1 MLNFMQNLLTQD
13 SIKTKQLLPDRFW
26 IIEQNGL
33 RIGTIQRHDENN
45 FIVTGTDSSIAHLTK
60 EQIDEQF
67 ALFDFNAPIEIKDKD
82 DTVKKQIYGYPTKH
96 APHNAVLDVKHKIP
110 LYTKSVNSNNMYA
123 AGYYIVHFPK
133 GWVKG
138 FCPKLSTITQNEFQG
153 PFKTVMEQ
161 RQAFSNVNKN
171 R

>member
-1 MLNFMQNLLTQD
+1 MQNLSMPD

-26 IIEQNGL
+26 IIEHNGS
-33 RIGTIQRHDENN
+33 RIGTIQRHDVNQ
-45 FIVTGTDSSIAHLTK
+45 FIVTGSDSSVSTLTL
-60 EQIDEQF
+60 EEIEEHF
-67 ALFDFNAPIEIKDKD
+67 GLFTQTNLSDVQE
-82 DTVKKQIYGYPTKH
+82 DTVADKECYGYPTKH
-96 APHNAVLDVKHKIP
+96 IPYNAVYDVQHKLP
-110 LYTKSVNSNNMYA
+110 LYSKSKNSNNMYA
-123 AGYYIVHFPK
+123 AGYYCVKFPK

>member
-1 MLNFMQNLLTQD
+1 MQNLSTQD

-26 IIEQNGL
+26 IIEQNGV

-45 FIVTGTDSSIAHLTK
+45 FVVTGTDSSIAQLSKDEIDNQFNLFSNQNVIVENTNKENKTK
-60 EQIDEQF
+60 KE
-67 ALFDFNAPIEIKDKD
+67 
-82 DTVKKQIYGYPTKH
+82 IYGYPTKH
-96 APHNAVLDVKHKIP
+96 QPYNAVLDVKHKIP
-110 LYTKSVNSNNMYA
+110 LYSKSQNSNNMYA

-153 PFKTVMEQ
+153 PFKSVMEQ
-161 RQAFSNVNKN
+161 RQAFSNVNKS

>member
-1 MLNFMQNLLTQD
+1 MQNLSTQD

-26 IIEQNGL
+26 IIEQNGV

-45 FIVTGTDSSIAHLTK
+45 FIVTGTDSSIAQLSK
-60 EQIDEQF
+60 DEIDEQF
-67 ALFDFNAPIEIKDKD
+67 NIFQKNLIEKTETLEIKKE
-82 DTVKKQIYGYPTKH
+82 VYGYPSKH
-96 APHNAVLDVKHKIP
+96 TPYNAVLDVKHKIP
-110 LYTKSVNSNNMYA
+110 LYAKSQNSNNMYA

-138 FCPKLSTITQNEFQG
+138 FCPKLSTLSNNEFQG

-161 RQAFSNVNKN
+161 RQAFSNVNKS